1 MQGIPDLQGK
11 SVRIVGA
18 GLIGTSIGLALKA
31 AGAEVQFADIDQKA
45 QLLANDLVKAD
56 EMASPDL
63 VIIATPPSAFKVTI
77 EREATLNPQ
86 SILMDIGSV
95 KIKPLVEVSTLDG
108 LLSRF
113 CGTHPMAGREV
124 SGAVSARADLFLD
137 RAWVITPTSETSEDA
152 KKLVLEVI
160 SACGAQAVEM
170 SAEDHDQ
177 RVALISHLPQTVSSL
192 LASQLQGSNSEALA
206 LAGGGLRDT
215 VRIAGS
221 DPKLWGEI
229 LAANESALM
238 PLLISLQNDLS
249 ALIAGAS
256 GPQKWESLVAAGQS
270 GKSAIPGKH
279 GGKSREYSYLP
290 IVIDDRPGQLGS
302 LFNACAKAQ
311 VNIEDLALEHSPGQ
325 LTAVITLAIA
335 PEDIKRLREFLT
347 NDGWNVHSI
356 S

>member
-1 MQGIPDLQGK
+1 MRDK

-18 GLIGTSIGLALKA
+18 GLIGTSIGLALKS
-31 AGAEVQFADIDQKA
+31 AGAAVEFFDIDLAA
-45 QLLANDLVKAD
+45 QSLANDLVKASSLSD
-56 EMASPDL
+56 PDL
-63 VIIATPPSAFKVTI
+63 VIVAIPPSAFKSAI

-86 SILMDIGSV
+86 AILMDIGSV
-95 KIKPLVEVSTLDG
+95 KLKPLLEVSTFEG

-137 RAWVITPTSETSEDA
+137 RAWIITPTTDTSAEA
-152 KKLVLEVI
+152 KAMVLEVI
-160 SACGAQAVEM
+160 AACGAQAVEM
-170 SAEDHDQ
+170 SAHDHDQ
-177 RVALISHLPQTVSSL
+177 RIALISHLPQTVSSL
-192 LASQLQGSNSEALA
+192 LAAQLSNSNSEALA

-229 LAANESALM
+229 LAANEASLL
-238 PLLISLQNDLS
+238 PLLISLQSDLS
-249 ALIAGAS
+249 DLISAAS
-256 GPQKWESLVAAGQS
+256 GPAKWESLVAAGKA

-279 GGKSREYSYLP
+279 GGKSREYSFLP

-302 LFNACAKAQ
+302 LFNACAKAD

-335 PEDIKRLREFLT
+335 PEDIERLSEFLT
-347 NDGWNVHSI
+347 KDGWNVHSI

>member
-1 MQGIPDLQGK
+1 MKSK

-31 AGAEVQFADIDQKA
+31 AGASVQFVDVDANA
-45 QLLANDLVKAD
+45 ELLANDLVKSGSF
-56 EMASPDL
+56 ENPDL
-63 VIIATPPSAFKVTI
+63 IIIATPPSAFKLAI
-77 EREATLNPQ
+77 EREKTLNPQ
-86 SILMDIGSV
+86 AILMDIGSV
-95 KIKPLVEVSTLDG
+95 KTKPLLEVSTIEG

-137 RAWVITPTSETSEDA
+137 RAWIITPTMETSAGA
-152 KKLVLEVI
+152 KAMVREVI
-160 SACGAQAVEM
+160 AACGAQVVEM
-170 SAEDHDQ
+170 SAEDHDE
-177 RVALISHLPQTVSSL
+177 RVALISHLPQTISSL
-192 LASQLQGSNSEALA
+192 LAAQLSNSNPEALA

-229 LAANESALM
+229 LDANEAALL
-238 PLLISLQNDLS
+238 PLLISLQSDLS
-249 ALIAGAS
+249 ALISAAS
-256 GPQKWESLVAAGQS
+256 GPAKWESLVTAGRA

-302 LFNACAKAQ
+302 LFNACAKAD

-335 PEDIKRLREFLT
+335 PEDIGRLSEFLT
-347 NDGWNVHSI
+347 KDGWNVHSV

>member
-1 MQGIPDLQGK
+1 MNSK

-31 AGAEVQFADIDQKA
+31 AGATVEFVDIDLA
-45 QLLANDLVKAD
+45 AELLANDLVKNTGI
-56 EMASPDL
+56 SKPDL
-63 VIIATPPSAFKVTI
+63 VIIATPPSAFKSAI
-77 EREATLNPQ
+77 EREATLNPEA
-86 SILMDIGSV
+86 ILMDIGSV
-95 KIKPLVEVSTLDG
+95 KTKPILEVSTLEG

-113 CGTHPMAGREV
+113 CGSHPMAGREV

-137 RAWVITPTSETSEDA
+137 RAWVITPTEETSEAA
-152 KKLVLEVI
+152 KEMAIEVI
-160 SACGAQAVEM
+160 KACGAQVVQM
-170 SAEDHDQ
+170 SAKEHDE
-177 RVALISHLPQTVSSL
+177 RVALISHLPQTISSL
-192 LASQLQGSNSEALA
+192 LAAQLSGSNSEALA

-229 LAANESALM
+229 LAANEAALM
-238 PLLISLQNDLS
+238 PLLISLQSDLS
-249 ALIAGAS
+249 ELISATS
-256 GPQKWESLVAAGQS
+256 GPAKWESLVAAGRV

-302 LFNACAKAQ
+302 LFNACAKAE

-335 PEDIKRLREFLT
+335 PEDIERLSEFLT
-347 NDGWNVHSI
+347 KDGWNVHSI
-356 S
+356 N

>member
-1 MQGIPDLQGK
+1 MNVN

-18 GLIGTSIGLALKA
+18 GLIGTSVGLALKA
-31 AGAEVQFADIDQKA
+31 AGASVQFVDIDSKA
-45 QLLANDLVKAD
+45 ENLANDLVKSAGD
-56 EMASPDL
+56 TKPEL
-63 VIIATPPSAFKVTI
+63 VIIATPPSAFKSAI

-86 SILMDIGSV
+86 AILMDIGSV
-95 KIKPLVEVSTLDG
+95 KIKPIVEVSTIEGVLY
-108 LLSRF
+108 RF

-137 RAWVITPTSETSEDA
+137 RAWIITPTAETSEA
-152 KKLVLEVI
+152 TKQMVLEVI
-160 SACGAQAVEM
+160 KACGAQAVEM
-170 SAEDHDQ
+170 SAQDHDE
-177 RVALISHLPQTVSSL
+177 RVALISHLPQTISSL
-192 LASQLQGSNSEALA
+192 LAAQLSKSNSEALA

-229 LAANESALM
+229 LAANEAALM
-238 PLLISLQNDLS
+238 PLLISLQSDLS
-249 ALIAGAS
+249 DLIAAAS
-256 GPQKWESLVAAGQS
+256 GPAKWESLVTAGRA

-302 LFNACAKAQ
+302 LFNACAKAE
-311 VNIEDLALEHSPGQ
+311 VNIEDLTLEHSPGQ

-335 PEDIKRLREFLT
+335 PEDNQRLSEFLT
-347 NDGWNVHSI
+347 KNGWNVHAI
-356 S
+356 G

>member
-1 MQGIPDLQGK
+1 VDSK

-31 AGAEVQFADIDQKA
+31 AGASIEFVDIDPSA
-45 QLLANDLVKAD
+45 ELLANDLVKGSGIS
-56 EMASPDL
+56 EPDL
-63 VIIATPPSAFKVTI
+63 VIIATPPSAFKSTI
-77 EREATLNPQ
+77 ERESTLN
-86 SILMDIGSV
+86 SKAILMDIGSV
-95 KIKPLVEVSTLDG
+95 KTKPILEVSSFEG

-137 RAWVITPTSETSEDA
+137 RAWVITPTEETSEAA
-152 KKLVLEVI
+152 KQMAI
-160 SACGAQAVEM
+160 SVVKACGAQVVQM
-170 SAEDHDQ
+170 SAKEHDE
-177 RVALISHLPQTVSSL
+177 RVALISHLPQTISSL
-192 LASQLQGSNSEALA
+192 LAAQLSGSNPEALT

-229 LAANESALM
+229 LAANEEALL
-238 PLLISLQNDLS
+238 PLLISLQSDLS
-249 ALIAGAS
+249 DLISAAS
-256 GPQKWESLVAAGQS
+256 GPAKWESLVAAGRV

-302 LFNACAKAQ
+302 LFNACAKAE

-325 LTAVITLAIA
+325 LTAVITLSIA
-335 PEDIKRLREFLT
+335 PEDFRRLSEFLT
-347 NDGWNVHSI
+347 KDGWNVHSI
-356 S
+356 K

>member
-1 MQGIPDLQGK
+1 VKSK

-31 AGAEVQFADIDQKA
+31 AGASVQFVDVDAKA
-45 QLLANDLVKAD
+45 ELLANDLVKSGKS
-56 EMASPDL
+56 ENPDL
-63 VIIATPPSAFKVTI
+63 VVIATPPSAFKSAI
-77 EREATLNPQ
+77 EREATLNPKA
-86 SILMDIGSV
+86 ILMDIGSV
-95 KIKPLVEVSTLDG
+95 KTKPIVEVSTFEG
-108 LLSRF
+108 LAYRF

-124 SGAVSARADLFLD
+124 SGAVSARGDLFLD
-137 RAWVITPTSETSEDA
+137 RAWVITPTSETSAEA
-152 KKLVLEVI
+152 KAMALEVI
-160 SACGAQAVEM
+160 AACGAQPVEM
-170 SAEDHDQ
+170 SAQDHDQ
-177 RVALISHLPQTVSSL
+177 RVAMISHLPQTISSL
-192 LASQLQGSNSEALA
+192 LAAQLSNSNPEALA

-229 LAANESALM
+229 LAANEAALL
-238 PLLISLQNDLS
+238 PLLISLQSDLS
-249 ALIAGAS
+249 DLISTAS
-256 GPQKWESLVAAGQS
+256 GPAKWEALVAAGRA

-302 LFNACAKAQ
+302 LFNACAKAD

-335 PEDIKRLREFLT
+335 PEDIGRLSEFLT
-347 NDGWNVHSI
+347 KDGWNVHSV

>member
-1 MQGIPDLQGK
+1 VKAK
-11 SVRIVGA
+11 SVLIVGA

-31 AGAEVQFADIDQKA
+31 AGASVDFVDVDAKA
-45 QLLANDLVKAD
+45 ELLANDLVK
-56 EMASPDL
+56 SGKSQNPDL
-63 VIIATPPSAFKVTI
+63 VIIATPPSAFKSAI
-77 EREATLNPQ
+77 EREATLNPKA
-86 SILMDIGSV
+86 ILMDIGSV
-95 KIKPLVEVSTLDG
+95 KTKPIVEVSTLEG
-108 LLSRF
+108 LAYRF

-137 RAWVITPTSETSEDA
+137 RAWVITPTVETSAEA
-152 KKLVLEVI
+152 KAMALEVI
-160 SACGAQAVEM
+160 AACGAQPVEM

-177 RVALISHLPQTVSSL
+177 RVALISHLPQTISSL
-192 LASQLQGSNSEALA
+192 LAAQLSNSSPEALA

-229 LAANESALM
+229 LGANEAALL
-238 PLLISLQNDLS
+238 PLLISLQSDLS
-249 ALIAGAS
+249 DLISAAS
-256 GPQKWESLVAAGQS
+256 GPAKWESLVAAGRA

-302 LFNACAKAQ
+302 LFNACAKAD

-335 PEDIKRLREFLT
+335 PEDIERLSEFLT
-347 NDGWNVHSI
+347 KDGWNVHSV

>member
-1 MQGIPDLQGK
+1 MNSK

-31 AGAEVQFADIDQKA
+31 AGASVQFVDVDSKA
-45 QLLANDLVKAD
+45 QLLANDLVKSGNF
-56 EMASPDL
+56 ENPDL
-63 VIIATPPSAFKVTI
+63 IIIATPPSSFKSAI
-77 EREATLNPQ
+77 EREETMNPQ
-86 SILMDIGSV
+86 AILMDIGSV
-95 KIKPLVEVSTLDG
+95 KTKPLLEVSTIEG

-137 RAWVITPTSETSEDA
+137 RAWIITPTSETSAAA
-152 KKLVLEVI
+152 KAMVLEVI
-160 SACGAQAVEM
+160 AACGAQPIEM
-170 SAEDHDQ
+170 SAKDHDE
-177 RVALISHLPQTVSSL
+177 RVALISHLPQTISSL
-192 LASQLQGSNSEALA
+192 LAAQLSNSSPEALA

-229 LAANESALM
+229 LAANEAALL
-238 PLLISLQNDLS
+238 PLLISLQSDLS
-249 ALIAGAS
+249 DLISAAS
-256 GPQKWESLVAAGQS
+256 GPAKWESLVTAGRA

-302 LFNACAKAQ
+302 LFNACAKAD

-335 PEDIKRLREFLT
+335 PEDIGRLSEFLT
-347 NDGWNVHSI
+347 KDGWNVHSV

>member
-1 MQGIPDLQGK
+1 
-11 SVRIVGA
+11 
-18 GLIGTSIGLALKA
+18 
-31 AGAEVQFADIDQKA
+31 
-45 QLLANDLVKAD
+45 
-56 EMASPDL
+56 
-63 VIIATPPSAFKVTI
+63 
-77 EREATLNPQ
+77 
-86 SILMDIGSV
+86 MDIGSV
-95 KIKPLVEVSTLDG
+95 KIKPIVEVSTLEG
-108 LLSRF
+108 LLYRF
-113 CGTHPMAGREV
+113 CGSHPMAGREV

-137 RAWVITPTSETSEDA
+137 RAWVITPTPETSVAAREMA
-152 KKLVLEVI
+152 LEVI
-160 SACGAQAVEM
+160 AACGGQAVEM
-170 SAEDHDQ
+170 SAKDHDE
-177 RVALISHLPQTVSSL
+177 RVALISHLPQTISSL
-192 LASQLQGSNSEALA
+192 MAAQLAGSSPEALA

-249 ALIAGAS
+249 NLISAAS
-256 GPQKWESLVAAGQS
+256 GPAKWESLVAAGRV
-270 GKSAIPGKH
+270 GKGAIPGKH

-302 LFNACAKAQ
+302 LFNACAKAE

-335 PEDIKRLREFLT
+335 PEDIGRLSEFLT
-347 NDGWNVHSI
+347 KDGWNVHSV

>member
-1 MQGIPDLQGK
+1 MKIK

-31 AGAEVQFADIDQKA
+31 AGASVQFVDVDANA
-45 QLLANDLVKAD
+45 ELLANDLVKSGNF
-56 EMASPDL
+56 ENPDL
-63 VIIATPPSAFKVTI
+63 IIIATPPSSFRSAV
-77 EREATLNPQ
+77 EREETLNPQ
-86 SILMDIGSV
+86 AILMDIGSV
-95 KIKPLVEVSTLDG
+95 KTKPLLEVSNIQG

-137 RAWVITPTSETSEDA
+137 RAWIITPTSETSAAA
-152 KKLVLEVI
+152 KAMVLEVI
-160 SACGAQAVEM
+160 AACGAQPVEM
-170 SAEDHDQ
+170 SAEDHDE
-177 RVALISHLPQTVSSL
+177 RVALISHLPQTISSL
-192 LASQLQGSNSEALA
+192 LAAQLLNSSPEALA

-229 LAANESALM
+229 LAANEAALL
-238 PLLISLQNDLS
+238 PLLISLQSDLS
-249 ALIAGAS
+249 ALISAAS
-256 GPQKWESLVAAGQS
+256 GPAKWESLVAAGRA

-302 LFNACAKAQ
+302 LFNACAKAD

-335 PEDIKRLREFLT
+335 PEDIGRLSEFLT
-347 NDGWNVHSI
+347 KDGWNVHSV

>member
-1 MQGIPDLQGK
+1 MKRK

-31 AGAEVQFADIDQKA
+31 AGASVQFVDVDEKA
-45 QLLANDLVKAD
+45 QLLANDLVKAGKF
-56 EMASPDL
+56 ETPDL
-63 VIIATPPSAFKVTI
+63 IIIATPPSAFKSAI
-77 EREATLNPQ
+77 EREATLNPEA
-86 SILMDIGSV
+86 ILMDIGSV
-95 KIKPLVEVSTLDG
+95 KIKPLVEVSTLEG
-108 LLSRF
+108 LLDRF

-137 RAWVITPTSETSEDA
+137 RAWVITPTPETSVAAREMA
-152 KKLVLEVI
+152 LEVI
-160 SACGAQAVEM
+160 AACGGQAVEM
-170 SAEDHDQ
+170 SAKDHDE
-177 RVALISHLPQTVSSL
+177 RVALISHLPQTISSL
-192 LASQLQGSNSEALA
+192 MAAQLAGSSPEALA

-229 LAANESALM
+229 LAANEAALL
-238 PLLISLQNDLS
+238 PLLISLQSDL
-249 ALIAGAS
+249 AELISTPS
-256 GPQKWESLVAAGQS
+256 GPAKWESLVTAGRV

-302 LFNACAKAQ
+302 LFNACAKAE

-335 PEDIKRLREFLT
+335 PEDIGRLSEFLT
-347 NDGWNVHSI
+347 KDGWNVHSV

>member
-1 MQGIPDLQGK
+1 MK
-11 SVRIVGA
+11 SKSIRIVGA

-31 AGAEVQFADIDQKA
+31 AGASVQFVDVDSKA
-45 QLLANDLVKAD
+45 QLLANDLVKSGNF
-56 EMASPDL
+56 ESPDL
-63 VIIATPPSAFKVTI
+63 IIIATPPSAFKSAI
-77 EREATLNPQ
+77 ERESTLNPQ
-86 SILMDIGSV
+86 AILMDIGSV
-95 KIKPLVEVSTLDG
+95 KTKPVLEVSTIEG

-137 RAWVITPTSETSEDA
+137 RAWVITPTEETSEAA
-152 KKLVLEVI
+152 KEMAMNVI
-160 SACGAQAVEM
+160 KACGAQVVQM
-170 SAEDHDQ
+170 SAKEHDQ
-177 RVALISHLPQTVSSL
+177 RVALISHLPQAISSL
-192 LASQLQGSNSEALA
+192 LAAQLSGSNPESLA
-206 LAGGGLRDT
+206 LAGAGLRDT

-229 LAANESALM
+229 LAANEEALM
-238 PLLISLQNDLS
+238 PLLISLQSDLS
-249 ALIAGAS
+249 ELISATS
-256 GPQKWESLVAAGQS
+256 GPAKWESLVAAGRA

-302 LFNACAKAQ
+302 LFNACAKAE

-335 PEDIKRLREFLT
+335 PEDIEKLSEFLT
-347 NDGWNVHSI
+347 KDGWNVHSI
-356 S
+356 K

>member
-1 MQGIPDLQGK
+1 MQGR

-31 AGAEVQFADIDQKA
+31 AGAAVEFADIDQSA
-45 QLLANDLVKAD
+45 ASLANDLVKSSNM
-56 EMASPDL
+56 EKPDL

-95 KIKPLVEVSTLDG
+95 KVKPLLEISTLDN
-108 LLSRF
+108 LFSRF

-124 SGAVSARADLFLD
+124 SGAASARADLFLD
-137 RAWVITPTSETSEDA
+137 RAWVITPTAETSESA
-152 KKLVLEVI
+152 KRLVLEVI
-160 SACGAQAVEM
+160 AACGAQAVEM
-170 SAEDHDQ
+170 NADDHDR

-192 LASQLQGSNSEALA
+192 LAAQLQGSNPEALA

-229 LAANESALM
+229 LAANEGALL

-249 ALIAGAS
+249 ALISGAS
-256 GPQKWESLVAAGQS
+256 GPAKWESLVAAGQL

-290 IVIDDRPGQLGS
+290 IVIDDRPGQLGA
-302 LFNACAKAQ
+302 LFNACARAE
-311 VNIEDLALEHSPGQ
+311 VNIEDLTLEHSPGQ

-335 PEDIKRLREFLT
+335 PEDIQRLSEFLT
-347 NDGWNVHSI
+347 SDGWNVHSI
-356 S
+356 N

>member
-1 MQGIPDLQGK
+1 MKLK

-31 AGAEVQFADIDQKA
+31 AGASIQFVDVDANA
-45 QLLANDLVKAD
+45 ELLANDLVKAGQFED
-56 EMASPDL
+56 PDL
-63 VIIATPPSAFKVTI
+63 VIIATPPSAFKSAI
-77 EREATLNPQ
+77 EREATLNPEA
-86 SILMDIGSV
+86 ILMDIGSV
-95 KIKPLVEVSTLDG
+95 KTKPLLEVSTLDG
-108 LLSRF
+108 LLHRF
-113 CGTHPMAGREV
+113 CATHPMAGREI

-137 RAWVITPTSETSEDA
+137 RAWIITPTVETSERA
-152 KKLVLEVI
+152 KQIVLEVI
-160 SACGAQAVEM
+160 SACGAQVVEM
-170 SAEDHDQ
+170 SAQDHDE

-192 LASQLQGSNSEALA
+192 LAAQLSSSNPEALA

-229 LAANESALM
+229 LAANEAALI
-238 PLLISLQNDLS
+238 PLLISLQSDLS
-249 ALIAGAS
+249 DLISAAS
-256 GPQKWESLVAAGQS
+256 GPAKWESLVAAGRV

-302 LFNACAKAQ
+302 LFNACAKAN

-335 PEDIKRLREFLT
+335 PEDIERLSKFLT
-347 NDGWNVHSI
+347 KDGWNVHSV

>member
-1 MQGIPDLQGK
+1 MNSK

-31 AGAEVQFADIDQKA
+31 AGASVQFVDVDSKA
-45 QLLANDLVKAD
+45 QLLANDLVKSGNF
-56 EMASPDL
+56 ENPDL
-63 VIIATPPSAFKVTI
+63 VIIATPPSAFKSAI
-77 EREATLNPQ
+77 EREASLNPQ
-86 SILMDIGSV
+86 AILMDIGSV
-95 KIKPLVEVSTLDG
+95 KTKPVLEVSTIEG

-137 RAWVITPTSETSEDA
+137 RAWVITPTEETSEAA
-152 KKLVLEVI
+152 KEMAINVI
-160 SACGAQAVEM
+160 KACGAQVVQM
-170 SAEDHDQ
+170 SAKEHDQ
-177 RVALISHLPQTVSSL
+177 RVALISHLPQTISSL
-192 LASQLQGSNSEALA
+192 LAAQLSGSNPESLA
-206 LAGGGLRDT
+206 LAGAGLRDT

-229 LAANESALM
+229 LAANEEALM
-238 PLLISLQNDLS
+238 PLLISLQSDLS
-249 ALIAGAS
+249 ELISATS
-256 GPQKWESLVAAGQS
+256 GPAKWESLVAAGRA
-270 GKSAIPGKH
+270 GKSEIPGKH

-302 LFNACAKAQ
+302 LFNACAKAE

-335 PEDIKRLREFLT
+335 PEDIERLSEFLT
-347 NDGWNVHSI
+347 KDGWNVHSI
-356 S
+356 K

>member
-1 MQGIPDLQGK
+1 MKLK

-31 AGAEVQFADIDQKA
+31 AGASIQFVDVDANA
-45 QLLANDLVKAD
+45 ELLANDLVKAGKFED
-56 EMASPDL
+56 PDL
-63 VIIATPPSAFKVTI
+63 VIIATPPSAFKLAI
-77 EREATLNPQ
+77 EREATLNPEA
-86 SILMDIGSV
+86 ILMDIGSV
-95 KIKPLVEVSTLDG
+95 KTKPLLEVSTLDG
-108 LLSRF
+108 LLHRF
-113 CGTHPMAGREV
+113 CATHPMAGREI

-137 RAWVITPTSETSEDA
+137 RAWIITPTVETSERA
-152 KKLVLEVI
+152 KQIVLEVI
-160 SACGAQAVEM
+160 SACGAQVVEM
-170 SAEDHDQ
+170 SAQDHDE

-192 LASQLQGSNSEALA
+192 LAAQLSSSNPEALA

-229 LAANESALM
+229 LAANEAALI
-238 PLLISLQNDLS
+238 PLLISLQSDLS
-249 ALIAGAS
+249 DLISAAS
-256 GPQKWESLVAAGQS
+256 GPAKWESLVAAGRV

-302 LFNACAKAQ
+302 LFNACAKAN

-335 PEDIKRLREFLT
+335 PEDIERLSEFLMK
-347 NDGWNVHSI
+347 DGWNVHSV

>member
-1 MQGIPDLQGK
+1 VNSKTI
-11 SVRIVGA
+11 RIVGA

-31 AGAEVQFADIDQKA
+31 AGASVAFVDTDPNA
-45 QLLANDLVKAD
+45 QLLANDLVKAGNA
-56 EMASPDL
+56 ENPDL
-63 VIIATPPSAFKVTI
+63 IIIATPPSAFKSAI
-77 EREATLNPQ
+77 ERESTLNPEA
-86 SILMDIGSV
+86 ILMDIGSV
-95 KIKPLVEVSTLDG
+95 KTKPVLEVSTIEG
-108 LLSRF
+108 LTYRF

-137 RAWVITPTSETSEDA
+137 RAWIITPTAETSAEA
-152 KKLVLEVI
+152 KAMVLEVI
-160 SACGAQAVEM
+160 AACGAQAVEM
-170 SAEDHDQ
+170 SAQDHDQ
-177 RVALISHLPQTVSSL
+177 RVAMISHLPQTVSSL
-192 LASQLQGSNSEALA
+192 LAAQLSNSNPEALA

-229 LAANESALM
+229 LAANEDALL
-238 PLLISLQNDLS
+238 PLLISLQSDLS
-249 ALIAGAS
+249 EVISAAS
-256 GPQKWESLVAAGQS
+256 GPAKWESLVAAGRA

-302 LFNACAKAQ
+302 LFNACAKAD

-335 PEDIKRLREFLT
+335 PEDIGRLSEFLT
-347 NDGWNVHSI
+347 KDGWNVHSV

>member
-1 MQGIPDLQGK
+1 MKLK

-31 AGAEVQFADIDQKA
+31 AGASVQFVDVDANA
-45 QLLANDLVKAD
+45 ELLANDLVKSGNF
-56 EMASPDL
+56 ENPDL
-63 VIIATPPSAFKVTI
+63 IIIATPPSSFKSAI
-77 EREATLNPQ
+77 EREETLNPQ

-95 KIKPLVEVSTLDG
+95 KTKPLLEVSTIKG

-137 RAWVITPTSETSEDA
+137 RAWIITPTSETSVAA
-152 KKLVLEVI
+152 KAMVLEVI
-160 SACGAQAVEM
+160 AACGAQVVEM
-170 SAEDHDQ
+170 SAEDHDE
-177 RVALISHLPQTVSSL
+177 RVALISHLPQTISSL
-192 LASQLQGSNSEALA
+192 LAAQLSNSNPEALA

-229 LAANESALM
+229 LAANEAALL
-238 PLLISLQNDLS
+238 PLLISLQSDLS
-249 ALIAGAS
+249 ALISAAS
-256 GPQKWESLVAAGQS
+256 GPAKWESLVAAGRA

-302 LFNACAKAQ
+302 LFNACAKAD

-335 PEDIKRLREFLT
+335 PEDIERLSEFLT
-347 NDGWNVHSI
+347 KDGWNVHSV

>member
-1 MQGIPDLQGK
+1 VNSK

-31 AGAEVQFADIDQKA
+31 AGASVQFVDIDAKA
-45 QLLANDLVKAD
+45 ELLANDLVKAGRF
-56 EMASPDL
+56 ENPDL
-63 VIIATPPSAFKVTI
+63 VIVATPPSAFKSAI
-77 EREATLNPQ
+77 EREATLNPEA
-86 SILMDIGSV
+86 ILMDIGSV
-95 KIKPLVEVSTLDG
+95 KTKPLLEVSTLEG
-108 LLSRF
+108 LLYRF

-137 RAWVITPTSETSEDA
+137 RAWIITPTPETSEAA
-152 KKLVLEVI
+152 KLMVLEVI
-160 SACGAQAVEM
+160 AACGAQVVEM
-170 SAEDHDQ
+170 SAQDHDA
-177 RVALISHLPQTVSSL
+177 RVALISHLPQTISSL
-192 LASQLQGSNSEALA
+192 LAAQLSNSHPEALA

-229 LAANESALM
+229 LAANEAALM
-238 PLLISLQNDLS
+238 PLLISLQSDLS
-249 ALIAGAS
+249 DLISAAS
-256 GPQKWESLVAAGQS
+256 GPAKWESLVAAGRA

-302 LFNACAKAQ
+302 LFNACAKAD
-311 VNIEDLALEHSPGQ
+311 VNIEDLSLEHSPGQ

-335 PEDIKRLREFLT
+335 PEDIKRLSEFLT
-347 NDGWNVHSI
+347 KDGWNVHSV

>member
-1 MQGIPDLQGK
+1 MKSK

-31 AGAEVQFADIDQKA
+31 AGASVQFVDVDAKA
-45 QLLANDLVKAD
+45 ELLANDLVKSGKS
-56 EMASPDL
+56 ENPDL
-63 VIIATPPSAFKVTI
+63 VIIATPPSAFKTAI
-77 EREATLNPQ
+77 EREATLNPEA
-86 SILMDIGSV
+86 ILMDIGSV
-95 KIKPLVEVSTLDG
+95 KTKPILEVSTLDG
-108 LLSRF
+108 LLYRF

-137 RAWVITPTSETSEDA
+137 RAWVLTPTAETSAEA
-152 KKLVLEVI
+152 KAMALEVI
-160 SACGAQAVEM
+160 AACGAQPVEM
-170 SAEDHDQ
+170 SAQDHDQ
-177 RVALISHLPQTVSSL
+177 RVAMISHLPQTISSL
-192 LASQLQGSNSEALA
+192 LAAQLSNSNPEALA

-229 LAANESALM
+229 LAANEAALL
-238 PLLISLQNDLS
+238 PLLISLQSDLS
-249 ALIAGAS
+249 DLISAAS
-256 GPQKWESLVAAGQS
+256 GPAKWESLVAAGRA

-302 LFNACAKAQ
+302 LFNACAKAD

-335 PEDIKRLREFLT
+335 PEDIERLSEFLT
-347 NDGWNVHSI
+347 KDGWNVHSV

>member
-1 MQGIPDLQGK
+1 VKSK

-31 AGAEVQFADIDQKA
+31 AGASVQFVDVDANA
-45 QLLANDLVKAD
+45 ELLANDLVKSGNF
-56 EMASPDL
+56 ENPDL
-63 VIIATPPSAFKVTI
+63 IIIATPPSSFKSAI
-77 EREATLNPQ
+77 EREETLNPQ
-86 SILMDIGSV
+86 AILMDIGSV
-95 KIKPLVEVSTLDG
+95 KIKPLLEVTTIEG

-137 RAWVITPTSETSEDA
+137 RAWIITPTSETSVA
-152 KKLVLEVI
+152 ARAMVLEVI
-160 SACGAQAVEM
+160 AACGAQVVEM
-170 SAEDHDQ
+170 SAEDHDE
-177 RVALISHLPQTVSSL
+177 RVALISHLPQTISSL
-192 LASQLQGSNSEALA
+192 LAAQLSNSNPEALA

-229 LAANESALM
+229 LAANEAALL
-238 PLLISLQNDLS
+238 PLLISLQSDLS
-249 ALIAGAS
+249 ALISAAS
-256 GPQKWESLVAAGQS
+256 GPAKWESLVAAGRA
-270 GKSAIPGKH
+270 GKSSIPGKH

-302 LFNACAKAQ
+302 LFNACAKAD

-335 PEDIKRLREFLT
+335 PEDIGRLSEFLT
-347 NDGWNVHSI
+347 KDGWNVHSV

>member
-1 MQGIPDLQGK
+1 VNSKTI
-11 SVRIVGA
+11 RIVGA

-31 AGAEVQFADIDQKA
+31 AGASVAFVDTDPNA
-45 QLLANDLVKAD
+45 QLLANDLVKAGKS
-56 EMASPDL
+56 ESPDL
-63 VIIATPPSAFKVTI
+63 IIIATPPSAFKSAI
-77 EREATLNPQ
+77 ERESTLNPEA
-86 SILMDIGSV
+86 ILMDIGSV
-95 KIKPLVEVSTLDG
+95 KTKPIVEVSTIEG
-108 LLSRF
+108 LTYRF

-137 RAWVITPTSETSEDA
+137 RAWIITPTAETSAEA
-152 KKLVLEVI
+152 KAMVLEVI
-160 SACGAQAVEM
+160 AACGAQAVEM
-170 SAEDHDQ
+170 SAQDHDQ

-192 LASQLQGSNSEALA
+192 LAAQLSNSNPEALA

-229 LAANESALM
+229 LAANEDALL
-238 PLLISLQNDLS
+238 PLLISLQSDLS
-249 ALIAGAS
+249 ELISAAS
-256 GPQKWESLVAAGQS
+256 GPAKWESLVAAGRA

-302 LFNACAKAQ
+302 LFNACAKAD

-335 PEDIKRLREFLT
+335 PEDIGRLSEFLT
-347 NDGWNVHSI
+347 KDGWNVHSV

>member
-1 MQGIPDLQGK
+1 VKSK

-31 AGAEVQFADIDQKA
+31 AGAAVEFVDIDSA
-45 QLLANDLVKAD
+45 AELLANDLVKSSGVQ
-56 EMASPDL
+56 EPDL
-63 VIIATPPSAFKVTI
+63 VIIATPPSAFKSTI
-77 EREATLNPQ
+77 QREATLNPKA
-86 SILMDIGSV
+86 ILMDIGSV
-95 KIKPLVEVSTLDG
+95 KIKPILEVSTSEG

-137 RAWVITPTSETSEDA
+137 RAWVITPTEETSEVA
-152 KKLVLEVI
+152 KEMAIDLIK
-160 SACGAQAVEM
+160 ACGAQVVQM
-170 SAEDHDQ
+170 SAKEHDE

-192 LASQLQGSNSEALA
+192 LAAQLSGSNSEALA

-229 LAANESALM
+229 LAANEAALM
-238 PLLISLQNDLS
+238 PLLISLQSDLS
-249 ALIAGAS
+249 ELISATS
-256 GPQKWESLVAAGQS
+256 GPAKWESLVAAGRI

-302 LFNACAKAQ
+302 LFNACAKAE

-335 PEDIKRLREFLT
+335 PEDIDRLSEFLT
-347 NDGWNVHSI
+347 KDGWNVHSI
-356 S
+356 N

>member
-1 MQGIPDLQGK
+1 MKSK

-31 AGAEVQFADIDQKA
+31 AGASIQFVDVDANA
-45 QLLANDLVKAD
+45 ELLANDLVKSGSF
-56 EMASPDL
+56 ENPDL
-63 VIIATPPSAFKVTI
+63 IIIATPPSAFKLAI
-77 EREATLNPQ
+77 EREKTLNPQ
-86 SILMDIGSV
+86 AILMDIGSV
-95 KIKPLVEVSTLDG
+95 KTKPLLEVSTIEG

-137 RAWVITPTSETSEDA
+137 RAWIITPTSETSAAA
-152 KKLVLEVI
+152 KAMVLEVI
-160 SACGAQAVEM
+160 AACGAQPVEM
-170 SAEDHDQ
+170 SAKDHDE
-177 RVALISHLPQTVSSL
+177 RVALISHLPQTISSL
-192 LASQLQGSNSEALA
+192 LAAQLSNSNPEALA

-229 LAANESALM
+229 LAANEAALL
-238 PLLISLQNDLS
+238 PLLISLQSDLS
-249 ALIAGAS
+249 ALISAAS
-256 GPQKWESLVAAGQS
+256 GPAKWESLVTAGRA

-302 LFNACAKAQ
+302 LFNACAKAD

-335 PEDIKRLREFLT
+335 PEDIGRLSEFLT
-347 NDGWNVHSI
+347 KDGWNVHSV

>member
-1 MQGIPDLQGK
+1 VNSKTI
-11 SVRIVGA
+11 RIVGA

-31 AGAEVQFADIDQKA
+31 AGASVAFVDTDPNA
-45 QLLANDLVKAD
+45 QLLANDLVKAGNAD
-56 EMASPDL
+56 NPDL
-63 VIIATPPSAFKVTI
+63 IIIATPPSAFKSAI
-77 EREATLNPQ
+77 ERESTLNPEA
-86 SILMDIGSV
+86 ILMDIGSV
-95 KIKPLVEVSTLDG
+95 KTKPVLEVSTIEG
-108 LLSRF
+108 LTYRF

-137 RAWVITPTSETSEDA
+137 RAWIITPTAETSAEA
-152 KKLVLEVI
+152 KAMVLEVI
-160 SACGAQAVEM
+160 AACGAQAVEM
-170 SAEDHDQ
+170 SAQDHDQ
-177 RVALISHLPQTVSSL
+177 RVAMISHLPQTVSSL
-192 LASQLQGSNSEALA
+192 LAAQLSNSNSEALA

-229 LAANESALM
+229 LAANEDALL
-238 PLLISLQNDLS
+238 PLLISLQSDLS
-249 ALIAGAS
+249 ELISAAS
-256 GPQKWESLVAAGQS
+256 GPAKWESLVAAGRA

-302 LFNACAKAQ
+302 LFNACAKAD

-335 PEDIKRLREFLT
+335 PEDIGRLSEFLT
-347 NDGWNVHSI
+347 KDGWNVHSV

>member
-1 MQGIPDLQGK
+1 VKSK

-31 AGAEVQFADIDQKA
+31 AGASVQFVDVDAKA
-45 QLLANDLVKAD
+45 ELLANDLVKS
-56 EMASPDL
+56 EKSENPDL
-63 VIIATPPSAFKVTI
+63 VIIATPPSAFKTAI
-77 EREATLNPQ
+77 EREATLNPEA
-86 SILMDIGSV
+86 ILMDIGSV
-95 KIKPLVEVSTLDG
+95 KTKPLVEVSTLES
-108 LLSRF
+108 LLYRF

-124 SGAVSARADLFLD
+124 SGAASARADLFLD
-137 RAWVITPTSETSEDA
+137 RAWVLTPTSETSIEA
-152 KKLVLEVI
+152 KAMALDVI
-160 SACGAQAVEM
+160 AACGAQPVEM
-170 SAEDHDQ
+170 SAQDHDQ
-177 RVALISHLPQTVSSL
+177 RVAMISHLPQTVSSL
-192 LASQLQGSNSEALA
+192 LAAQLSNSNPEALA

-229 LAANESALM
+229 LAANEAALL
-238 PLLISLQNDLS
+238 PLLISLQSDLS
-249 ALIAGAS
+249 DLISAAS
-256 GPQKWESLVAAGQS
+256 GPAKWESLVAAGRA

-302 LFNACAKAQ
+302 LFNACAKAD

-335 PEDIKRLREFLT
+335 PEDIGRLSEFLKK
-347 NDGWNVHSI
+347 DGWNVHSV

>member
-1 MQGIPDLQGK
+1 MNSK

-31 AGAEVQFADIDQKA
+31 AGASVQFVDVDSRA
-45 QLLANDLVKAD
+45 QLLANDLVKSGNF
-56 EMASPDL
+56 ENPDL
-63 VIIATPPSAFKVTI
+63 IIIATPPSAFKSSI

-86 SILMDIGSV
+86 AILMDIGSV
-95 KIKPLVEVSTLDG
+95 KIKPVLEVSTIEG

-137 RAWVITPTSETSEDA
+137 RAWVITPTEETSEAA
-152 KKLVLEVI
+152 KEMAINVI
-160 SACGAQAVEM
+160 KACGAQVVQM
-170 SAEDHDQ
+170 SAKEHDQ
-177 RVALISHLPQTVSSL
+177 RVALISHLPQTISSL
-192 LASQLQGSNSEALA
+192 LAAQLSGSNPESLA
-206 LAGGGLRDT
+206 LAGAGLRDT

-229 LAANESALM
+229 LAANEEALM
-238 PLLISLQNDLS
+238 PLLISLQSDLS
-249 ALIAGAS
+249 ELISATS
-256 GPQKWESLVAAGQS
+256 GPAKWESLVAAGRA
-270 GKSAIPGKH
+270 GKSEIPGKH

-302 LFNACAKAQ
+302 LFNACAKAE

-335 PEDIKRLREFLT
+335 PEDIERLSEFLT
-347 NDGWNVHSI
+347 KDGWNVHSI
-356 S
+356 K

>member
-1 MQGIPDLQGK
+1 MQTK

-31 AGAEVQFADIDQKA
+31 AGAAVEFVDVDSSAE
-45 QLLANDLVKAD
+45 LLANDLVKASKL
-56 EMASPDL
+56 ESPNL
-63 VIIATPPSAFKVTI
+63 VIIATPPSSFKSAI
-77 EREATLNPQ
+77 ERESTLNPQ
-86 SILMDIGSV
+86 AILMDIGSV
-95 KIKPLVEVSTLDG
+95 KTKPVLEVSTMDG
-108 LLSRF
+108 LLYRF

-137 RAWVITPTSETSEDA
+137 RAWVITPTPETSNEA
-152 KKLVLEVI
+152 KAMALEVI
-160 SACGAQAVEM
+160 AACGAQVVEM

-177 RVALISHLPQTVSSL
+177 RVAMISHLPQTVSSL
-192 LASQLQGSNSEALA
+192 LASQLCGSSPEALA

-229 LAANESALM
+229 LAANEAALM
-238 PLLISLQNDLS
+238 PLLISLQSDLS
-249 ALIAGAS
+249 DLISAAS
-256 GPQKWESLVAAGQS
+256 GPAKWESLVAAGKA

-302 LFNACAKAQ
+302 LFNACAKAN

-335 PEDIKRLREFLT
+335 SEDIDRLSDFLT
-347 NDGWNVHSI
+347 KDGWNVHSV
-356 S
+356 SK

>member
-1 MQGIPDLQGK
+1 MK
-11 SVRIVGA
+11 SKLVRIVGA

-31 AGAEVQFADIDQKA
+31 AGASVQFVDIDA
-45 QLLANDLVKAD
+45 RAELLANDLVKSEKFD
-56 EMASPDL
+56 SPDL
-63 VIIATPPSAFKVTI
+63 IIIATPPSAFKSSI

-86 SILMDIGSV
+86 AILMDIGSV
-95 KIKPLVEVSTLDG
+95 KTKPILEVSTLQG
-108 LLSRF
+108 LLYRF

-137 RAWVITPTSETSEDA
+137 RAWIITPTVETSPEA
-152 KKLVLEVI
+152 RAMVLKVI
-160 SACGAQAVEM
+160 AVCGAQVVEM
-170 SAEDHDQ
+170 SAKDHDEQ
-177 RVALISHLPQTVSSL
+177 IALISHLPQTISSL
-192 LASQLQGSNSEALA
+192 LAAQLSNSKPEALA

-229 LAANESALM
+229 LAANEAALL
-238 PLLISLQNDLS
+238 PLLISLQSDLADLIS
-249 ALIAGAS
+249 AAS
-256 GPQKWESLVAAGQS
+256 GSAKWESLVAAGRA

-302 LFNACAKAQ
+302 LFNACAKAD
-311 VNIEDLALEHSPGQ
+311 VNIEDLTLEHSPGQ

-335 PEDIKRLREFLT
+335 PEDMARLSEYLT
-347 NDGWNVHSI
+347 KDGWNVHSV

>member
-1 MQGIPDLQGK
+1 MKSK

-31 AGAEVQFADIDQKA
+31 AGASVQFLDVDSKA
-45 QLLANDLVKAD
+45 QLLANDLVKSGNF
-56 EMASPDL
+56 ENPDL
-63 VIIATPPSAFKVTI
+63 IIIATPPSAFKSAI
-77 EREATLNPQ
+77 EREASLNPQ
-86 SILMDIGSV
+86 AILMDIGSV
-95 KIKPLVEVSTLDG
+95 KTKPILEVSTIEG

-137 RAWVITPTSETSEDA
+137 RAWVITPTEETSGAAQEMA
-152 KKLVLEVI
+152 MNVI
-160 SACGAQAVEM
+160 KACGAQVVQM
-170 SAEDHDQ
+170 SAKEHDQ
-177 RVALISHLPQTVSSL
+177 RVALISHLPQAVSSL
-192 LASQLQGSNSEALA
+192 LAAQLSGSNPESLA
-206 LAGGGLRDT
+206 LAGAGLRDT
-215 VRIAGS
+215 VRRAGS

-229 LAANESALM
+229 LAANEEALM
-238 PLLISLQNDLS
+238 PLLISLQSDLS
-249 ALIAGAS
+249 ELISATS
-256 GPQKWESLVAAGQS
+256 GPAKWESLVAAGRV

-302 LFNACAKAQ
+302 LFNACAKAE

-335 PEDIKRLREFLT
+335 PEDIERLSEFLT
-347 NDGWNVHSI
+347 KDGWNVHSI
-356 S
+356 N

>member
-1 MQGIPDLQGK
+1 MKSK

-31 AGAEVQFADIDQKA
+31 AGASVQFVDVDANA
-45 QLLANDLVKAD
+45 ELLANDLVKSGSF
-56 EMASPDL
+56 ENPDL
-63 VIIATPPSAFKVTI
+63 IIIATPPSAFKLAI
-77 EREATLNPQ
+77 EREKTLNPQ
-86 SILMDIGSV
+86 AILMDIGSV
-95 KIKPLVEVSTLDG
+95 KTKPLLEVSTIEG

-137 RAWVITPTSETSEDA
+137 RAWIITPTSETSAAA
-152 KKLVLEVI
+152 KAMVLEVI
-160 SACGAQAVEM
+160 AACGAQPVEM
-170 SAEDHDQ
+170 SAKDHDE
-177 RVALISHLPQTVSSL
+177 RVALISHLPQTISSL
-192 LASQLQGSNSEALA
+192 LAAQLSNSSPEALA
-206 LAGGGLRDT
+206 LAGGGLRYT

-229 LAANESALM
+229 LAANEAALL
-238 PLLISLQNDLS
+238 PLLISLQSDLS
-249 ALIAGAS
+249 DLISAAS
-256 GPQKWESLVAAGQS
+256 GPAKWESLVTAGRA

-302 LFNACAKAQ
+302 LFNACAKAD

-335 PEDIKRLREFLT
+335 PEDIGRLSEFLT
-347 NDGWNVHSI
+347 KDGWNVHSV